1 MLSKK
6 RAGKIIIGLV
16 GIIAVISII
25 AALSRPMYA
34 GTSNEESKSWLSR
47 FEGGPVSVTFITA
60 PPEKDKTEDARLI
73 FAESSGVVL
82 RFPKERD
89 KFFPYT
95 NIVVIDPK

>member
-6 RAGKIIIGLV
+6 RAGKIIVGLI
-16 GIIAVISII
+16 GIIAVVSII
-25 AALSRPMYA
+25 AALSGSMYA
-34 GTSNEESKSWLSR
+34 GTSEESKSWLSR

-60 PPEKDKTEDARLI
+60 PPEKEKTEDARLI
-73 FAESSGVVL
+73 FAEPSGIVL

-89 KFFPYT
+89 KFYPYT

>member
-1 MLSKK
+1 MLSTK

-25 AALSRPMYA
+25 ASLSRPMYA
-34 GTSNEESKSWLSR
+34 ETSQERNTWLSR
-47 FEGGPVSVTFITA
+47 FDGGPVSVTFITA
-60 PPEKDKTEDARLI
+60 PPEKEKTVDARLI
-73 FAESSGVVL
+73 FAEPSGVVL

-89 KFFPYT
+89 KFYPYT